1 MLHRIKGVYMRAI
14 VSVIGKDKKGII
26 AKVATALYEMDIN
39 VEDISQT
46 ILQDHFAMIMVVS
59 LDDTKLSIQE
69 ISKSLDV
76 TGSENGVEIRI
87 QHESI
92 FNAMHKIG

>member
-1 MLHRIKGVYMRAI
+1 MRAI

>member
-1 MLHRIKGVYMRAI
+1 MRAI

-59 LDDTKLSIQE
+59 LDDTKLSTEE